1 MIESFIALRYLKSSK
16 GTGFTRVV
24 TWFSFIG
31 IALGVATL
39 IIVTSVMN
47 GFRIELLD
55 KIVGMNGHIEVTT
68 YGDVGIE
75 NYNQLKNNIKS
86 VDNNI
91 NLVIPQVEKQVV
103 LISSNNARGA
113 IVQGIEQSD
122 LKDKKLISNN
132 IYAGDINN
140 LKQNKVFIG
149 KRLAEILNAKLNDK
163 ITLLIP
169 DGIVTP
175 FGKVP
180 KEEEFEIA
188 GIFQVGMNE
197 YDKNIILIPLNTAQ
211 EFFNLPNKVSKIE
224 VFLNNIDNVINTANK
239 MLQVVPSNLQVLD
252 WQHADASIF
261 HAVVVEKNV
270 MTLILSIIV
279 LVAMFN
285 ILSCLTML
293 SSNKIR
299 DIAILRTIGLRRNSI
314 LKIFIYIG
322 STIGVLG
329 TMSGIG
335 LGLLISLNIDKIKT
349 LLDKISG
356 SNVFSEE
363 IYFLSQLPSKVD
375 WMEVI
380 IICSFSLLLCF
391 FATLYPAF
399 KASKFNP
406 IDALRF

>member
-103 LISSNNARGA
+103 LMSSNNARGA

-140 LKQNKVFIG
+140 FKQNKVFIG
-149 KRLAEILNAKLNDK
+149 KRLAEILNAKVNDK

>member
-1 MIESFIALRYLKSSK
+1 MIESFITLRYLKSSK
-16 GTGFTRVV
+16 GTGFARVV

-55 KIVGMNGHIEVTT
+55 KIVGMNGHIEIAT
-68 YGDVGIE
+68 YGNVGIE
-75 NYNQLKNNIKS
+75 NYNQLKDNIKS
-86 VDNNI
+86 IDTNI
-91 NLVIPQVEKQVV
+91 DAAIPQVEQQVV
-103 LISSNNARGA
+103 IMSLNNARGA
-113 IVQGIEQSD
+113 IVQGIDQDD
-122 LKDKKLISNN
+122 LRNKKIVFNNIVFGNISNFN
-132 IYAGDINN
+132 GNRI
-140 LKQNKVFIG
+140 FIG
-149 KRLAEILNAKLNDK
+149 KRLSEILNAKINDK
-163 ITLLIP
+163 ITILVP
-169 DGIVTP
+169 DGAVTP

-180 KEEEFEIA
+180 KEEEFEVA

-197 YDKNIILIPLNTAQ
+197 YDKNIILMPLNTSQ
-211 EFFNLPNKVSKIE
+211 EFFNISNKVSKIE
-224 VFLNNIDNVINTANK
+224 IFLNNIDNINKISNK
-239 MLQVVPSNLQVLD
+239 LLQIIPNNLQILD

-261 HAVVVEKNV
+261 HAVKVEKNV
-270 MTLILSIIV
+270 MSLILSIII

-299 DIAILRTIGLRRNSI
+299 DIAILRTMGLQRKSI

-335 LGLLISLNIDKIKT
+335 LGLLVSLNIEKIKT
-349 LLDKISG
+349 ILDKISG
-356 SNVFSEE
+356 SNVFNEE

-375 WMEVI
+375 WIEVTV
-380 IICSFSLLLCF
+380 ICIFSLILCF

>member
-16 GTGFTRVV
+16 GTGFARVV

-55 KIVGMNGHIEVTT
+55 KIVGMNGHIEVST
-68 YGDVGIE
+68 YGDVGIQ
-75 NYNQLKNNIKS
+75 NYEQLKDNIKS
-86 VDNNI
+86 SDDNI
-91 NLVIPQVEKQVV
+91 NLVIPQVERQVV
-103 LISSNNARGA
+103 LMSSNNARGA
-113 IVQGIEQSD
+113 IVQGISQKD
-122 LKDKKLISNN
+122 LI
-132 IYAGDINN
+132 
-140 LKQNKVFIG
+140 LKQIISENIEAGNVNNFEKNKVFIG
-149 KRLAEILNAKLNDK
+149 KRLSEILNAKVNDK

-169 DGIVTP
+169 DGVVTP

-180 KEEEFEIA
+180 KEEEFEIS
-188 GIFQVGMNE
+188 GIFKVGMNE
-197 YDKNIILIPLNTAQ
+197 YDKNIILMPLETSQ
-211 EFFNLPNKVSKIE
+211 DFFDVPNKVSKIE
-224 VFLNNIDNVINTANK
+224 IFLNDIDIVTKTANK
-239 MLQVVPSNLQVLD
+239 LSPIVPNNLQILD

-261 HAVVVEKNV
+261 HAVMVEKNV

-285 ILSCLTML
+285 ILSSLTML

-299 DIAILRTIGLRRNSI
+299 DIAILRTMGMQRKSI

-322 STIGVLG
+322 STIGILG
-329 TMSGIG
+329 TILGIG
-335 LGLLISLNIDKIKT
+335 TGVLLSINIDKIKT
-349 LLDKISG
+349 ILDKVSGIS
-356 SNVFSEE
+356 VFNEE
-363 IYFLSQLPSKVD
+363 IYFLSQLPSKID
-375 WMEVI
+375 WNEVI
-380 IICSFSLLLCF
+380 FICIFSLLLCF

-399 KASKFNP
+399 KASKLNP

>member
-75 NYNQLKNNIKS
+75 NYSQLKNNIKS

-103 LISSNNARGA
+103 LMSSNNARGA
-113 IVQGIEQSD
+113 IVQGIKQND

-140 LKQNKVFIG
+140 FKQNKVFIG

-169 DGIVTP
+169 DGVVTP

-224 VFLNNIDNVINTANK
+224 IFLNNIDRVTNTANK
-239 MLQVVPSNLQVLD
+239 ILQVVPSNLQVLD

-299 DIAILRTIGLRRNSI
+299 DIAILRTMGLKRNSI

-335 LGLLISLNIDKIKT
+335 LGLLISLNIDKVKT

-375 WMEVI
+375 WMEVT

>member
-16 GTGFTRVV
+16 GTGFARVV

-75 NYNQLKNNIKS
+75 NYYQLKNKIKS
-86 VDNNI
+86 SSKNI
-91 NLVIPQVEKQVV
+91 NTVIPQVVKQAVV
-103 LISSNNARGA
+103 MMPNNNRGVL
-113 IVQGIEQSD
+113 VQGISLND
-122 LKDKKLISNN
+122 LKNKKLISNN
-132 IYAGDINN
+132 IQSGNISNF
-140 LKQNKVFIG
+140 KENKIFIG
-149 KRLAEILNAKLNDK
+149 RRLAEALNVKLHSK
-163 ITLLIP
+163 INLLIP
-169 DGIVTP
+169 DGDVTP

-180 KEEEFEIA
+180 KEEEFEVI

-197 YDKNIILIPLNTAQ
+197 YDKNIIIMPLDTAQ
-211 EFFNLPNKVSKIE
+211 EFFDIQEKVSKIE
-224 VFLNNIDNVINTANK
+224 VFLNNIDKVTKTANELLK
-239 MLQVVPSNLQVLD
+239 VVPNNLQILD

-270 MTLILSIIV
+270 MSLILSIIV

-299 DIAILRTIGLRRNSI
+299 DIAILRTMGLKRKSI
-314 LKIFIYIG
+314 LRIFIYIG
-322 STIGVLG
+322 SAIGVLG

-335 LGLLISLNIDKIKT
+335 LGLLVSLNIEKVKT
-349 LLDKISG
+349 LLNNISN
-356 SNVFSEE
+356 SNVFDEE

-375 WMEVI
+375 WTEVTV
-380 IICSFSLLLCF
+380 ICSFSLLLCF

>member
-16 GTGFTRVV
+16 GTGFARVV

-75 NYNQLKNNIKS
+75 NYNALKNNIKS
-86 VDNNI
+86 SDTNI
-91 NLVIPQVEKQVV
+91 NAVIPQVEKQAVIM
-103 LISSNNARGA
+103 LPNNARGA
-113 IVQGIEQSD
+113 IVQGLTIND

-132 IYAGDINN
+132 IESGNIDNFK
-140 LKQNKVFIG
+140 LNKIFIG
-149 KRLAEILNAKLNDK
+149 KRLSEILNAKINDK

-169 DGIVTP
+169 DGVVTP

-197 YDKNIILIPLNTAQ
+197 YDKNFILMPLDTAQ
-211 EFFNLPNKVSKIE
+211 EFFDIKNKVSKIE
-224 VFLNNIDNVINTANK
+224 IFLNDIDKVNKTANNLLK
-239 MLQVVPSNLQVLD
+239 VVPNNLQILD

-299 DIAILRTIGLRRNSI
+299 DIAILRTMGMKRNSM

-335 LGLLISLNIDKIKT
+335 LGLLISLNIEKVKT
-349 LLDKISG
+349 ILDKLSN
-356 SNVFSEE
+356 SNVFNEE

-375 WMEVI
+375 WNEVV
-380 IICSFSLLLCF
+380 IICSFSLILCF

>member
-75 NYNQLKNNIKS
+75 NYSQLKNNIKS

-103 LISSNNARGA
+103 LMSSNNARGA
-113 IVQGIEQSD
+113 IVQGIKQND

-140 LKQNKVFIG
+140 FKQNKVFIG

-169 DGIVTP
+169 DGVVTP

-224 VFLNNIDNVINTANK
+224 IFLNNIDRVTNTANK
-239 MLQVVPSNLQVLD
+239 ILQVVPSNLQVLD

-299 DIAILRTIGLRRNSI
+299 DISILRTMGLKRNSI

-335 LGLLISLNIDKIKT
+335 LGLLISLNIDKVKT

-375 WMEVI
+375 WIEVT

>member
-68 YGDVGIE
+68 YGDIGIE
-75 NYNQLKNNIKS
+75 NYNKLKDNIKS
-86 VDNNI
+86 SDKNI
-91 NLVIPQVEKQVV
+91 HIVIPQIERQAVIM
-103 LISSNNARGA
+103 LPDNARGA
-113 IVQGIEQSD
+113 IIQGLTLNS
-122 LKDKKLISNN
+122 LKNKKLIYNN
-132 IYAGDINN
+132 IESGNIEDF
-140 LKQNKVFIG
+140 KSNKIFIG

-169 DGIVTP
+169 EGVVTP

-197 YDKNIILIPLNTAQ
+197 YDKNVILMSLDTAQ
-211 EFFNLPNKVSKIE
+211 EFFDIKNRVSKIE
-224 VFLNNIDNVINTANK
+224 IFLNNIDKVSKTANNLVK
-239 MLQVVPSNLQVLD
+239 VVPNNLQILD

-261 HAVVVEKNV
+261 HAVIVEKNV

-299 DIAILRTIGLRRNSI
+299 DIAILRTMGIKRNSI
-314 LKIFIYIG
+314 LKIFVYIG
-322 STIGVLG
+322 SIIGTLG

-335 LGLLISLNIDKIKT
+335 LGLLISLNIDKVKT
-349 LLDKISG
+349 LLNKL
-356 SNVFSEE
+356 SNVNVFNEE
-363 IYFLSQLPSKVD
+363 IYFLSQLPSKID
-375 WMEVI
+375 WFEVT
-380 IICSFSLLLCF
+380 IICSFSLILCF

-399 KASKFNP
+399 KASKINP

>member
-1 MIESFIALRYLKSSK
+1 MIESLIALRYLKSSK
-16 GTGFTRVV
+16 GTGFARVV

-75 NYNQLKNNIKS
+75 NYDQLRDNIRAA
-86 VDNNI
+86 DTNI
-91 NLVIPQVEKQVV
+91 NAVIPQVEKQAVIM
-103 LISSNNARGA
+103 LPNSARGA
-113 IVQGIEQSD
+113 IVQGLTLND

-132 IYAGDINN
+132 IESGNIDDF
-140 LKQNKVFIG
+140 KQDKIFIG
-149 KRLAEILNAKLNDK
+149 KRLSEILNVNLSDK

-169 DGIVTP
+169 EGVVTP

-197 YDKNIILIPLNTAQ
+197 YDKNCILMPLDTAQ
-211 EFFNLPNKVSKIE
+211 EFFDIKNRVSKIE
-224 VFLNNIDNVINTANK
+224 VFLNNLEDLSKTASN
-239 MLQVVPSNLQVLD
+239 LVEVVPSNLQTLD

-299 DIAILRTIGLRRNSI
+299 DIAILRTIGMKRNSI
-314 LKIFIYIG
+314 LKIFVYIG
-322 STIGVLG
+322 SIIGVLG
-329 TMSGIG
+329 TMTGIG
-335 LGLLISLNIDKIKT
+335 LGLLISLNIEKVKVI
-349 LLDKISG
+349 LDKLSN
-356 SNVFSEE
+356 SNVFNEE

-375 WMEVI
+375 WNEII
-380 IICSFSLLLCF
+380 IICSFSLILCF

-406 IDALRF
+406 IEALRF

>member
-16 GTGFTRVV
+16 GTGFARVV

-55 KIVGMNGHIEVTT
+55 KIVGMNGHIEITT
-68 YGDVGIE
+68 YGNVGIE
-75 NYNQLKNNIKS
+75 NYNQLKDNIKS
-86 VDNNI
+86 LDTNI
-91 NLVIPQVEKQVV
+91 DAVIPQVEQQVV
-103 LISSNNARGA
+103 LMSSNNARGA
-113 IVQGIEQSD
+113 IVQGVDTND
-122 LKDKKLISNN
+122 LKNKKIIFNN
-132 IYAGDINN
+132 IKAGNINHFN
-140 LKQNKVFIG
+140 NNKIFIG
-149 KRLAEILNAKLNDK
+149 QRLSEILNAKLNDK
-163 ITLLIP
+163 ITLLVP
-169 DGIVTP
+169 DGVVTP

-197 YDKNIILIPLNTAQ
+197 YDKNIILMPLNTSQ
-211 EFFNLPNKVSKIE
+211 EFFNISSKVSKIE
-224 VFLNNIDNVINTANK
+224 IFLNNIDNINKISNKLLKVIPN
-239 MLQVVPSNLQVLD
+239 NLQILD

-261 HAVVVEKNV
+261 HAVKVEKNV
-270 MTLILSIIV
+270 MSLILSIII

-293 SSNKIR
+293 SSNKTR
-299 DIAILRTIGLRRNSI
+299 DIAILRTMGLRKKSV

-335 LGLLISLNIDKIKT
+335 LGLLVSLNIEKIKII
-349 LLDKISG
+349 LDKISG
-356 SNVFSEE
+356 SNVFNEE

-375 WMEVI
+375 WFEVI
-380 IICSFSLLLCF
+380 IICIFSLLLCF